1 MVVSVQNQK
10 SWLLISKLKEKEGFV
25 LSSLNNQDKL
35 RSLHSTS
42 QKNIVFFFFKWQ
54 ITRYKTWYSLDTAK
68 QLPTAECWQTK
79 PLANYSPI
87 PGLICSMNS
96 LPNLIPLATWTN
108 HQYNETLFQLT
119 THTTEIVTCFT
130 KTFLALDTLLPK
142 ETKNSDHLCICE
154 ILTMH
159 KIIN

>member
-42 QKNIVFFFFKWQ
+42 QKNIVFFFQMTDNQ
-54 ITRYKTWYSLDTAK
+54 IQDLILVRYSQTTAN
-68 QLPTAECWQTK
+68 CWQTK

-108 HQYNETLFQLT
+108 HQDNETLFQLT
-119 THTTEIVTCFT
+119 AHTTEIVTCFT